1 MGCYDTVL
9 VPCPKCGELY
19 DAQSKSGDCL
29 CRVFEF
35 ENTPPDVM
43 SNVNRHAPFTCFK
56 CNAVFHVEFNPNPE
70 VVETN
75 DVSDDFP
82 DDLLENA
89 SIYDLKKSMEDYYS
103 KLDKK

>member
-29 CRVFEF
+29 CGVFDF
-35 ENTPPDVM
+35 ENTPSNVM
-43 SNVNRHAPFTCFK
+43 SNVNRHAPFVCDK
-56 CNAVFHVEFNPNPE
+56 CKTVFCVKFNPKPE
-70 VVETN
+70 VVETEY
-75 DVSDDFP
+75 VEDDLP
-82 DDLLENA
+82 DDLIEGA